1 LGIVPK
7 TSRSYIKNPR
17 TESGFI
23 VDRSLRLR
31 SGRIVNNLKAHH
43 SMACASQVTRT
54 ESIWPALNCE
64 IKRLFSDAVY
74 EEWFAS
80 LVCTEESHDLI
91 RLQTPT
97 EFSAIWIQDNFLDL
111 LTPKA
116 IEIAGRLL
124 RIEIHAAGNDETES
138 ALPFAASQGTA
149 RSRIVP
155 ASSDRVKVTPPP
167 KNKEQFPLN
176 PKNTFENFVIGGGN
190 QLAHAACM
198 AVANA
203 PAKAYNPL
211 FIYGETGLGKTH
223 LMHAVAHHVLKQRPE
238 AKITYIS
245 SEKFTNEFIRAIQE
259 NSLVKFRRHYR
270 NVDVLLID
278 DVQFLSGKE
287 RIQEEFFHTFNE
299 LFEAQKQIFLT
310 SDRPANEI
318 SKLENRL
325 ISRFQWGL
333 VADIQSPDMETRL
346 AILSQKAQSL
356 NLDIPPAILCFLAER
371 VSRNVRRLEGA
382 LTRVASYSA
391 LVRKPIDIAKVE
403 ALLDDILQEEVQNQV
418 TIEKIQK
425 KVTEHFNLRMTDMI
439 SKRRPSNIAF
449 PRQIAMYLSRTMT
462 GHSLQEIGDAFGGR
476 DHGTVIHACKTVEN
490 MMEQDSGVRQ
500 NVDFLTKQLS
510 KDSA

>member
-1 LGIVPK
+1 MSIPDTANEK
-7 TSRSYIKNPR
+7 
-17 TESGFI
+17 
-23 VDRSLRLR
+23 SLLWAQLSQELR
-31 SGRIVNNLKAHH
+31 V
-43 SMACASQVTRT
+43 
-54 ESIWPALNCE
+54 
-64 IKRLFSDAVY
+64 LFNEDLY
-74 EEWFAS
+74 DEWFRP
-80 LVCTEESHDLI
+80 LTCTEDKNDNLVIE
-91 RLQTPT
+91 TPT
-97 EFSAIWIQDNFLDL
+97 EFSAIWIEENYLEILTRKAQDISGR
-111 LTPKA
+111 PIV
-116 IEIAGRLL
+116 IELK
-124 RIEIHAAGNDETES
+124 AAGNRLTAAPQMLQSREINRTRSIITGAERENPSRSKSKES
-138 ALPFAASQGTA
+138 
-149 RSRIVP
+149 
-155 ASSDRVKVTPPP
+155 
-167 KNKEQFPLN
+167 FPLN

-211 FIYGETGLGKTH
+211 FIYGDTGLGKTH
-223 LMHAVAHHVLKQRPE
+223 LMHAVAHQVLKQQPD

-318 SKLENRL
+318 SKLEARL

-346 AILSQKAQSL
+346 AILSKKAKSL
-356 NLDIPPAILCFLAER
+356 NLDISEDILSFLAER

-382 LTRVASYSA
+382 LTRVASYTA
-391 LVRKPIDIAKVE
+391 LVKKPIDIPKVE
-403 ALLDDILQEEVQNQV
+403 ALLEDILQEELQNQV
-418 TIEKIQK
+418 SIEKIQK
-425 KVTEHFNLRMTDMI
+425 KVTEQFNLRLQDMI

-449 PRQIAMYLSRTMT
+449 PRQIAMYLSRMMT
-462 GHSLQEIGDAFGGR
+462 GCSLQEIGEAFGGR

-490 MMEQDSGVRQ
+490 MMEQDNSVKQ
-500 NVDFLTKQLS
+500 SVDYLIKQLS
-510 KDSA
+510 KSNA